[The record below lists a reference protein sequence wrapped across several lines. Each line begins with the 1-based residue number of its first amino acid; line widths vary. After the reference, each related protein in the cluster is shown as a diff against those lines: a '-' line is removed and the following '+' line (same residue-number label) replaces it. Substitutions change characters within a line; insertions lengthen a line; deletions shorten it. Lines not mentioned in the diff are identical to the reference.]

1 MLGCTSL
8 ENDCRRF
15 PTQRARNSRW
25 RRRWP
30 RWKENGSMWVLHILD
45 RFPGYRIAFI
55 VIGNIGW
62 YLLIMDGFWMVLEH
76 GVLTGEGNGQ
86 DEKGQETSESL
97 ISIFSFVPEESH
109 NQSTNQHWISMGRC
123 QQIHLM
129 WRDIYL
135 ALQICFNLY
144 LVWRPHISGVERE
157 RYVADDCSGK
167 GFYCGHFLLQ
177 RSHTV
182 LPLSLS
188 ASPLPHSAKISAP
201 PIGQKIL
208 ILNPP
213 FISAPTKCAFWSSI
227 FTPLKPFPT
236 LSF

>member
-1 MLGCTSL
+1 MLVCTSL

-15 PTQRARNSRW
+15 RTQRARSSRW

-30 RWKENGSMWVLHILD
+30 RWKGNGSMWVLHTSW
-45 RFPGYRIAFI
+45 RPFEQM
-55 VIGNIGW
+55 
-62 YLLIMDGFWMVLEH
+62 YLMCGLLCIWLGKYV
-76 GVLTGEGNGQ
+76 
-86 DEKGQETSESL
+86 
-97 ISIFSFVPEESH
+97 
-109 NQSTNQHWISMGRC
+109 WIHIWCGGH
-123 QQIHLM
+123 I
-129 WRDIYL
+129 
-135 ALQICFNLY
+135 Y
-144 LVWRPHISGVERE
+144 LVWRE

-213 FISAPTKCAFWSSI
+213 FISAPTKCAFWRSI